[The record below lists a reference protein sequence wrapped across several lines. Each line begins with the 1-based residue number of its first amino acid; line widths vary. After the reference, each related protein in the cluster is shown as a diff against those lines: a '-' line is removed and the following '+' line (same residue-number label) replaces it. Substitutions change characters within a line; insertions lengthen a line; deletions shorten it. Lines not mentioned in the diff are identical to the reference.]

1 MTGKNISERRQKA
14 LGMALNYLA
23 RQPRTER
30 CIREYLEEK
39 HYEDSIVSQVIA
51 YLRRKNYI
59 NDLEYAQWFIQ
70 SRNRNNPKSR
80 WALSHELRQKGVA
93 PEVFAPLLEELD
105 EQSLAFAA
113 VQGKI
118 ETWKKQYDREK
129 CKKKVFSYLSYRGF
143 GFQMIQT
150 VWEKIRQ
157 DKDYGSI

>member
-80 WALSHELRQKGVA
+80 WALSHEL
-93 PEVFAPLLEELD
+93 LLEELD

>member
-1 MTGKNISERRQKA
+1 MTDQKTSEKLQKA
-14 LGMALNYLA
+14 LGLALNYLA

-30 CIREYLEEK
+30 CTREYLQK
-39 HYEDSIVSQVIA
+39 KQYEDSIVSQTIE
-51 YLRRKNYI
+51 YLRKKNYI

-70 SRNRNNPKSR
+70 SRSRNNPKSR
-80 WALSHELRQKGVA
+80 WALSHELRQKGIET
-93 PEVFAPLLEELD
+93 EVFSPLLEEID

-113 VQGKI
+113 VQRKI

-129 CKKKVFSYLSYRGF
+129 CKKKIFSYLSCRGF

-150 VWEKIRQ
+150 VWEKVEQ